1 MTSRAKLHYASRGD
15 VVWDAPALEFLGLGF
30 FVFVFFGTRLIHITA
45 QKDNVAL
52 FCAKK
57 RSSLNG
63 KVKYLK
69 SLNLGLDPFD
79 LLRKDRNMWARAV
92 GKTVECTDVF
102 I

>member
-1 MTSRAKLHYASRGD
+1 MQVGVTWAASLRCPCSRVFG
-15 VVWDAPALEFLGLGF
+15 VF
-30 FVFVFFGTRLIHITA
+30 FCFFGTRLIHITA

-79 LLRKDRNMWARAV
+79 LLRKDRNM
-92 GKTVECTDVF
+92 
-102 I
+102 